1 LRIRERERLGFLF
14 TDRRMYRGMRVA
26 PHRYRATLCHPSR
39 LVLVVQEG
47 GQGPGTS
54 LPPPGPEGPGRGG
67 GEPPATHL
75 WRRYHSRCSRADC
88 FRRGSSQSIGSR
100 RVRGIGP
107 RAHSHALSR
116 NLFQT
121 SSKQTHLLATAR
133 RWKLGQASLF
143 FLFLFRY
150 PLPHSPRR
158 LGHPPLDL
166 LRRTPTCGSVIMPL
180 RAWPGAPPPGRP
192 FVLCKGGGRPLLWA
206 KC

>member
-47 GQGPGTS
+47 GQGPGVS

-88 FRRGSSQSIGSR
+88 FRRGSSQSTGSR
-100 RVRGIGP
+100 RVSGIGP

-116 NLFQT
+116 ISFQT
-121 SSKQTHLLATAR
+121 PSKETHLLATAR
-133 RWKLGQASLF
+133 RWKPGQASF
-143 FLFLFRY
+143 SFLFLFRY
-150 PLPHSPRR
+150 PLPHSTSCAGPQDAVVYR
-158 LGHPPLDL
+158 LARSPHLLEGFLSCPPV
-166 LRRTPTCGSVIMPL
+166 LRRGV
-180 RAWPGAPPPGRP
+180 GP
-192 FVLCKGGGRPLLWA
+192 FLWTQ
-206 KC
+206 C